1 MTAIAS
7 CSTNLLAAPTP
18 ERAVRFDNECI
29 LIPEC
34 HGRSK
39 RPIVSMVTKSYAL
52 PLWKRKSPSPSPLD
66 EKERDTEM
74 LEDSDSSP
82 EGIVFKVSVP
92 SFKTRPSRGRSHT
105 AEPLTPCL
113 VHRSTANKSRHSPPS
128 PRPRTLMRSP
138 SLPIPPAKRITTVP
152 LRACCPNCYSITEKS
167 LKEGD
172 NWETKFSTGARRRRS
187 TSLDGITAP
196 FNLADVEEALFRVNV
211 TVDEVDTLKQRRS
224 QDIAPEPV
232 STPRVEVEDE
242 DQLFPLPLPRRSP
255 NDSPIPSP
263 KASPT
268 CFLTAKNVSE
278 ECIIGKSI
286 SRKKDQLIPEAVY
299 PSTRSS
305 SSLSLGSHAIR
316 EESIIGKSITRRDPC
331 EKSSL
336 TTYASTEG
344 LRSSSNLSLGS
355 QAIPEESF
363 NGKSS
368 FRRNPCEK
376 TSLTAYASR
385 EGSRSS
391 SNLSLGSQAIL
402 HTRERPSPPSSP
414 SSRPTPSKHRRLMS
428 DTAMFSSPPRAPPS
442 RPLPPSYSHSP
453 SRPTPKRSWSA
464 VFKGVVATS

>member
-7 CSTNLLAAPTP
+7 CSTNRLAAPIP
-18 ERAVRFDNECI
+18 GRVVRFDNECI

-39 RPIVSMVTKSYAL
+39 RPIVSMVTRSYAL

-74 LEDSDSSP
+74 IEDSDSSSP

-113 VHRSTANKSRHSPPS
+113 VHRSTANQSQHSPPTS
-128 PRPRTLMRSP
+128 FPVPRRRTLVRSP

-152 LRACCPNCYSITEKS
+152 LRACCPNCYPITEKS

-224 QDIAPEPV
+224 QEIASAPV
-232 STPRVEVEDE
+232 AMPHVEVEDE

-255 NDSPIPSP
+255 GDSPIPSP
-263 KASPT
+263 KASST
-268 CFLTAKNVSE
+268 CFLTSKNASD

-286 SRKKDQLIPEAVY
+286 SRKKDLLMPEAVC
-299 PSTRSS
+299 PSRENSRSS
-305 SSLSLGSHAIR
+305 SSLSLSSHSIVHTR
-316 EESIIGKSITRRDPC
+316 GDNIIGKSISRRNYC
-331 EKSSL
+331 EK
-336 TTYASTEG
+336 
-344 LRSSSNLSLGS
+344 N
-355 QAIPEESF
+355 
-363 NGKSS
+363 
-368 FRRNPCEK
+368 
-376 TSLTAYASR
+376 SLTAYASR

-414 SSRPTPSKHRRLMS
+414 SSLPSPSKHRRLMS

>member
-1 MTAIAS
+1 MTAVAS
-7 CSTNLLAAPTP
+7 CSTNLLAAPIP
-18 ERAVRFDNECI
+18 ERVVRFDNECI

-74 LEDSDSSP
+74 IEDSDSSP

-113 VHRSTANKSRHSPPS
+113 VHRSAANQTQHSPPPSFPS

-152 LRACCPNCYSITEKS
+152 LRACCPNCYPITEKS

-196 FNLADVEEALFRVNV
+196 FSLADVEEALFRVNV
-211 TVDEVDTLKQRRS
+211 TVDEVDTLKHRRS
-224 QDIAPEPV
+224 QEVAPEPV
-232 STPRVEVEDE
+232 PTPHVEVEDE

-278 ECIIGKSI
+278 ECIIGKSM
-286 SRKKDQLIPEAVY
+286 SRKKDQRIPEAVY
-299 PSTRSS
+299 PSRESSRSS
-305 SSLSLGSHAIR
+305 SSLSLGSHAMR
-316 EESIIGKSITRRDPC
+316 EESIIGKSI
-331 EKSSL
+331 S
-336 TTYASTEG
+336 
-344 LRSSSNLSLGS
+344 
-355 QAIPEESF
+355 
-363 NGKSS
+363 
-368 FRRNPCEK
+368 RRNPYER